1 MYRILSLLI
10 CLSVFLPNT
19 AFAKDI
25 DASSTLTEATV
36 YTNRA
41 KLTRVA
47 KISLPKGEHKI
58 IISGLSSRIFTD
70 SLRAKGTAIGKVTL
84 GAVTYKSVTQ
94 AELIKPREKE
104 LNDQLVALQDKKKL
118 VHAEKAALQ
127 IQKTFLENIGKSV
140 IQKENE
146 DITRLDL
153 NPESWKT
160 ASSMMHAQ
168 IVNNLKQSLTLDQNM
183 RDLTKQEAQIRAE
196 LSKLRTGQR
205 STLEVSIPVEATSA
219 TTLTLNLDYQI
230 PNASWTPLYDARLS
244 TKDENLDLIL
254 YGSVHQNTGEDWTD
268 IKLTLSTAQPHRGTG
283 QPDLGPKWVYLASPN
298 ITMGAARGRIS
309 EMKSNAYGGAMPMAS
324 SEMDSLMEADFA
336 REESVVEIKQAQINT
351 EGFVSEYIIPGPSSV
366 LADGSKSK
374 LLIGTFKTETS
385 LYTEIKPQLS
395 NQAYLVS
402 QSTLLGD
409 APILPGRIN
418 LFRDDA
424 YVGQSHTPLLRPGQK
439 KNLAFGIDDNVS
451 VTRRALKDE
460 KSEEGLIDV
469 DRVLERHFLTE
480 IVNLHK
486 EPVKIVVLQ
495 NTPVSQDEDI
505 EVSILKTVTTQ
516 SYKKDFD
523 KIKGLMRWNATL
535 APKEQKDIKLG
546 WRVVWPKDKTLN
558 GL

>member
-1 MYRILSLLI
+1 MYRILSLFI
-10 CLSVFLPNT
+10 CLSVFLPHT
-19 AFAKDI
+19 AFAKNI

-70 SLRAKGTAIGKVTL
+70 SLRAKGTAFGKVTL

-94 AELIKPREKE
+94 AELIKPREKA
-104 LNDQLVALQDKKKL
+104 LNDQLVTLQDKKKL
-118 VHAEKAALQ
+118 VNAEKSALK
-127 IQKTFLENIGKSV
+127 IQKIFLENIGKNIV
-140 IQKENE
+140 QKENE
-146 DITRLDL
+146 NIARLDL
-153 NPESWKT
+153 DPESWKT
-160 ASSMMHAQ
+160 ASSMMHTQ
-168 IVNNLKQSLTLDQNM
+168 IIDNLKQSLILDQNM

-219 TTLTLNLDYQI
+219 TTLTLDLDYQI

-244 TKDENLDLIL
+244 TKDETLDLIL
-254 YGSVHQNTGEDWTD
+254 YGSVQQNTGEDWTD

-298 ITMGAARGRIS
+298 IAMHAARGRIS
-309 EMKSNAYGGAMPMAS
+309 EMKSNTFGGAMPMAS
-324 SEMDSLMEADFA
+324 SEMDSLMETDFA

-424 YVGQSHTPLLRPGQK
+424 YVGQSYTPLLRPGEK

-460 KSEEGLIDV
+460 KSEEGIVNIDK
-469 DRVLERHFLTE
+469 VLERHFLTE

-495 NTPVSQDEDI
+495 NTPVSQNEDI
-505 EVSILKTVTTQ
+505 EVTILKTVTTQ
-516 SYKKDFD
+516 GYKNDFD
-523 KIKGLMRWNATL
+523 KIKGLMRWNTTL

-546 WRVVWPKDKTLN
+546 WRVIWPKDKTIS

>member
-19 AFAKDI
+19 AFAKNI
-25 DASSTLTEATV
+25 DTSSTLTEATV